1 MVEFDKNRVYSYQGV
16 RVSKNEAKM
25 KQKQRKNR
33 TENDKNAQ
41 FLRSCFLPG
50 FVEWLLST
58 GQKSGCTSACFWPIA
73 LV

>member
-41 FLRSCFLPG
+41 FLRSCFLSG

-58 GQKSGCTSACFWPIA
+58 GQKSGYTSA
-73 LV
+73 